1 MRHNILFF
9 LFMLFSQTM
18 LAQNTSIKDID
29 QRVEELLKK
38 MTLEEKIGQL
48 NQMSADFSTGT
59 GDANSNLT
67 NEIKTGRIG
76 SVLSHT
82 SFENKRRMQE
92 IAVTESRLK
101 IPIIFGFD
109 VIHGYKTIFPI
120 PLAQSSTWDMKA
132 IEQVE
137 RIAATEAAAD
147 GQNWTFAP
155 MVDVGNDP
163 RWGRV
168 MEGAGEDAYLGSLI
182 AKARVTGFQGT
193 DLNAN
198 NTLLACAKHFAA
210 YGTPMGGR
218 DYNSVEMSES
228 TLRNWALP
236 PFKACLD
243 AGVGTFM
250 NAFHTLNGVP
260 CTMHPL
266 LVNQILRKEWG
277 FTGFVV
283 SDYDSVGELVS
294 HGVATDDE
302 EAAWKAL
309 IAGCDMDMAGLIY
322 INHLK
327 NAYEK
332 EKVSLRQIDDAV
344 RRVLKMKFALGLF
357 DDPFKYLDKAH
368 REATL
373 EKPEYLEAARDVAR
387 KGMVL
392 LKNDNNVLPLD
403 KNQKI
408 ALVGPY
414 ANSVGNKD
422 YMSFWTLGI
431 GFRQYDSTKVVTPL
445 QGLQSKLGKKA
456 NIVTASGSKD
466 KICTPESIAEAVRVA
481 SQSDVIVVCVGEEG
495 YDSGESRSVTD
506 LNLNGNQEELIKAL
520 HKLGKPIVM
529 VLFNSRPLTFEWS
542 SENVPAI
549 LVAWQSGYQTGNA
562 LADVLMGD
570 YNPAGK
576 LTVTFPRS
584 VGQVPL
590 FYNRLETGRYQYEFG
605 TMWTSGYL
613 DSPNTP
619 RYPFGY
625 GLSYTTFEYGDMKL
639 SSNSISAKETL
650 EVSIDIKNTGK
661 RAGEEVV
668 QFYIRDMVGD
678 IARPVKELKGFE
690 KIALKAGESK
700 TVKFKISAEEL
711 AYWNAQNQYK
721 ADPGEFKVMIGPNS
735 AKVQEASFIL
745 R

>member
-1 MRHNILFF
+1 MFGLTAY
-9 LFMLFSQTM
+9 S
-18 LAQNTSIKDID
+18 QNTSITDID
-29 QRVEELLKK
+29 QKVEELLKK

-48 NQMSADFSTGT
+48 NQVAGDFSTGT
-59 GDANSNLT
+59 NTNAANEDLSNG
-67 NEIKTGRIG
+67 IKAGRIG
-76 SVLSHT
+76 SILSHT
-82 SFENKRRMQE
+82 NFENKRKMQG

-101 IPIIFGFD
+101 IPLIFGFD

-155 MVDVGNDP
+155 MVDVSNDP

-182 AKARVTGFQGT
+182 AKARVIGFQGT

-198 NTLLACAKHFAA
+198 NTVLACAKHFAG
-210 YGTPMGGR
+210 YGAAIGGR
-218 DYNSVEMSES
+218 DYNSVEMSE
-228 TLRNWALP
+228 TKLRNWVLP

-243 AGVGTFM
+243 AGVGTYM

-260 CTMHPL
+260 CTMNPL

-283 SDYDSVGELVS
+283 SDWDSVGELVE
-294 HGVATDDE
+294 HGVATNDE

-309 IAGCDMDMAGLIY
+309 IAGCDMDMSGGIY

-327 NAYEK
+327 TVLEK
-332 EKVSLRQIDDAV
+332 DKVTLRQIDDAV

-357 DDPFKYLDKAH
+357 DDPFKYLNKER

-392 LKNDNNVLPLD
+392 LKNDKDVLPLN

-408 ALVGPY
+408 AMVGPY
-414 ANSVGNKD
+414 ANSIGNKD

-445 QGLQSKLGKKA
+445 QGLQRKLGKDATILTA
-456 NIVTASGSKD
+456 NGSVNKV
-466 KICTPESIAEAVRVA
+466 CTPESIAEAVRVA
-481 SQSDVIVVCVGEEG
+481 SQADVIVVCVGEQG
-495 YDSGESRSVTD
+495 YDCGESRSVAD

-520 HKLGKPIVM
+520 HKLGKPIIM
-529 VLFNSRPLTFEWS
+529 VLFNSRPLTFEWA
-542 SENVPAI
+542 SENVPSI

-605 TMWTSGYL
+605 TIWKTGYL
-613 DSPNTP
+613 DIPNTP
-619 RYPFGY
+619 KYPFGY

-639 SSNSISAKETL
+639 NSNSISSKETL
-650 EVSIDIKNTGK
+650 EVSITIKNTGK
-661 RAGEEVV
+661 RVGEEVV
-668 QFYIRDMVGD
+668 QLYVRDMVGD

-690 KIALKAGESK
+690 KVVLKAGESK
-700 TVKFKISAEEL
+700 EVKFKITAEDL
-711 AYWNAQNQYK
+711 AYWNAQMQYK
-721 ADPGEFKVMIGPNS
+721 ADPGEFKVMVGPNS
-735 AKVQEASFIL
+735 DKVQETMFTL
-745 R
+745 K